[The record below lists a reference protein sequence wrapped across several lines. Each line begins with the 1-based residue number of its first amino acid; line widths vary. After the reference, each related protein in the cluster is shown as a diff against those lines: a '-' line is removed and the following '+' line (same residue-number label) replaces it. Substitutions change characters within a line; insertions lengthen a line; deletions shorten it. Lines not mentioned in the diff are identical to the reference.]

1 MSTISIYLFIYL
13 TYIYM
18 FRDLNTTR
26 KWGGGVMV
34 FNVAFNNISAIS
46 CRSVLLV

>member
-18 FRDLNTTR
+18 FLAVDGT
-26 KWGGGVMV
+26 
-34 FNVAFNNISAIS
+34 AIS
-46 CRSVLLV
+46 LLVILYTFYVT